1 MPHIKYIKLGYI
13 GSGPISNFHIPAI
26 KQLGFKIDLFYSR
39 NFDKAHKFSKDHKI
53 IIPEKTFENFISKS
67 KNLDGIILSIKTDVT
82 AKYLKKLCKLGKP
95 IFVEKPGALKSID
108 LKKIKKIT
116 NSKIYFLYNRRFYS
130 SITEG
135 KNFVDSSKQCFTSV
149 KIPDS
154 IKTIHQFLVNGCH
167 VIDLL
172 LFYFGDLSVVK
183 SYKLKKNIGYYF
195 LLKSKK
201 QDLVSCLLN
210 WGSPQNFEIN
220 IFNEKNERLELR
232 PLETS
237 FFYNKMK
244 KINPTKKNPIRS
256 YIPELNKKKS
266 TTFQGMKF
274 KPGFT
279 DQYSEVRDI
288 IKKKK
293 KNYTLCNLDS
303 AINVLY
309 LMEMILKKSQTK

>member
-1 MPHIKYIKLGYI
+1 MPYRRNIKLGYI

-26 KQLGFKIDLFYSR
+26 KQLGFKIELFYSR
-39 NFDKAHKFSKDHKI
+39 NFDKAYKFSKDHKI
-53 IIPEKTFENFISKS
+53 IIPVKTFEDFIDKS
-67 KNLDGIILSIKTDVT
+67 KNLDGIVLSIKTDAT
-82 AKYLKKLCKLGKP
+82 FGYLKKLCKLGKP

-130 SITEG
+130 SIKQG
-135 KNFVDSSKQCFTSV
+135 KNFVNSSKQCFTSV

-154 IKTIHQFLVNGCH
+154 IKTIHQFIINGCH
-167 VIDLL
+167 VIDIL
-172 LFYFGDLSVVK
+172 LFYFGDLSVLK

-201 QDLVSCLLN
+201 QHLVSCLLN

-244 KINPTKKNPIRS
+244 QINPTKENPIRS
-256 YIPELNKKKS
+256 YVPKLIKKK
-266 TTFQGMKF
+266 TTIFSGMKF
-274 KPGFT
+274 KPGFIE
-279 DQYSEVRDI
+279 QYSEVIDI

-303 AINVLY
+303 AIKVLS
-309 LMEMILKKSQTK
+309 LIEMIITKTKSK